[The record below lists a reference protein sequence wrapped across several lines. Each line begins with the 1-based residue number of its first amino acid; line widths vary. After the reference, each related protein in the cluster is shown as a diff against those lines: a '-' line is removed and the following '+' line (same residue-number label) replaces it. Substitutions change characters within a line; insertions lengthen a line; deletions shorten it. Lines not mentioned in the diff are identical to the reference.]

1 MRECTYILNVCASWR
16 SSIEFTEGGLGDQS
30 LNTSYQHREIIIF
43 GGYAVKI
50 SFFSLLWFTLFGLPS
65 CIAHQIES

>member
-30 LNTSYQHREIIIF
+30 LNTSYQHREIIIWKMLRF
-43 GGYAVKI
+43 A
-50 SFFSLLWFTLFGLPS
+50 
-65 CIAHQIES
+65 ESDTIFVRIIIDAL